1 MNKTIKM
8 LAHAVA
14 IAVATQIPSALAE
27 SYTVKPGDALSQIAI
42 KTRDQSNGLLNKE
55 QIMLT
60 LYLLN
65 QHAFINGDID
75 RLIVNKQLQIPE
87 NAADFL
93 QISKLEA
100 SNRLREH
107 NFAELSLPNPST
119 PTTKPSSNLSS
130 NGVGSQEYAEI
141 VQRLNTH
148 QQNIEMLKIENAH
161 ITRNF
166 KLLERALGRVVL
178 VQGLMTND
186 LLKVKTSMTGSNG
199 KSSDNTLSLESV
211 KPIPEAN
218 TLVDNAM
225 PAAGN
230 TASDLN
236 TTITPTPTAATP
248 EPTAA
253 KPIAIA
259 SPTPAS
265 INSKTPAQA
274 IEPETPVD
282 NNAMFTWL
290 MALGLLL
297 PLSLALIWFTDF
309 RQIRSRR
316 FKTQEAENEP
326 LEINVTAKEKLASSL
341 ESNRY
346 TTSTAAAKHE
356 NNPST
361 EAGKLSLE
369 NFAAELGGLANDDTE
384 LLSALELLD
393 MCLLFGDYKQAHAV
407 ATQAKDQHKDSTVLA
422 RKLAFIERKLAK
434 A

>member
-1 MNKTIKM
+1 MNNTLKM
-8 LAHAVA
+8 LARAVA
-14 IAVATQIPSALAE
+14 LAVATQIPSALAE
-27 SYTVKPGDALSQIAI
+27 NYTVKPGDALSQIAI

-107 NFAELSLPNPST
+107 NFAELSLPSPSA
-119 PTTKPSSNLSS
+119 PITKPTNNLSS
-130 NGVGSQEYAEI
+130 NSIGSPEYAEI

-186 LLKVKTSMTGSNG
+186 LLKVKTSMTGSSG
-199 KSSDNTLSLESV
+199 SASDNSLSLESV
-211 KPIPEAN
+211 KPIADGNPLLESP
-218 TLVDNAM
+218 V

-236 TTITPTPTAATP
+236 TTMAPSQTVATPTPTTDQ
-248 EPTAA
+248 PTAITT
-253 KPIAIA
+253 PPSSI
-259 SPTPAS
+259 SPTPVQ
-265 INSKTPAQA
+265 PP
-274 IEPETPVD
+274 EPEATVD
-282 NNAMFTWL
+282 NDDMLTWL

-316 FKTQEAENEP
+316 FKTPADENEP
-326 LEINVTAKEKLASSL
+326 LESKVTAKEKLANSS
-341 ESNRY
+341 ESHRY
-346 TTSTAAAKHE
+346 TTSVSPAKHDSDQ
-356 NNPST
+356 PS

-369 NFAAELGGLANDDTE
+369 NFAAELGGLPNDDSE